1 MSAEQERGGQVTQLR
16 WGSATDV
23 GRVRSNNQDCSL
35 VALPLFAVADGMGGH
50 AAGEVASR
58 LALDTLRDSISDQ
71 SFESLI
77 AGVKLANTRV
87 FEMSHTDPS
96 MRGMGT
102 TLCALALVIIDDHER
117 LAVVNV
123 GDSRVYVLQD
133 GALIQVSEDHSLVES
148 MVRQGT
154 ITSEQAKVHP
164 QRNILTR
171 ALGIDGEV
179 GVDSWEVAPFSG
191 DRYLLCSD
199 GLFNEVTDDRIGEV
213 LSETEDPQEAA
224 EVLVRLANEGGGR
237 DNITVVIVD
246 VVEGLDPAEADL
258 TEDVVGL
265 EGFDPSPTAAITP
278 IGDWIE
284 DTLPPEPSEHDLPPP
299 LPPPF
304 HTDAELDD
312 DDDENDDENDDDSDR
327 KLVSAGSRSSRIL
340 TWRTGAFTAS
350 LLTVL
355 GIATLA
361 VVWYARGTYYVG
373 FDERDRVT
381 LYKGQPGGV
390 LWFQP
395 TVVKRYELTRSD
407 VPSGKL
413 SVLEEG
419 KPRGSEE
426 DADAY
431 VASLKDEADGL
442 GNGTSSSTTVTT
454 VASVAGATV
463 TV

>member
-23 GRVRSNNQDCSL
+23 GRVRSNNQDSSL

-58 LALDTLRDSISDQ
+58 LALDTLRNSVADQ
-71 SFESLI
+71 SLESLV

-102 TLCALALVIIDDHER
+102 TLCAVALVIIDGHER

-133 GALIQVSEDHSLVES
+133 GAFIQVSEDHSLVES

-154 ITSEQAKVHP
+154 ITPEQAKVHP

-199 GLFNEVTDDRIGEV
+199 GLFNEVTDDRIAEI
-213 LSETEDPQEAA
+213 LTETEDPQEAA
-224 EVLVRLANEGGGR
+224 EILVRMANEGGGR

-246 VVEGLDPAEADL
+246 VVEGLDPSEAEELEEA
-258 TEDVVGL
+258 VVGL
-265 EGFDPSPTAAITP
+265 EGFDPDKTAAITP
-278 IGDWIE
+278 IGDWVE

-304 HTDAELDD
+304 HTDAELDELDED
-312 DDDENDDENDDDSDR
+312 DDTGDR
-327 KLVSAGSRSSRIL
+327 ELALTGSRASRIL

-395 TVVKRYELTRSD
+395 TVVKHYDITRSD
-407 VPSGKL
+407 VPAGKL
-413 SVLEEG
+413 PVLEEG
-419 KPRGSEE
+419 KPRGSEQ

-431 VASLKDEADGL
+431 VDSLKDEAESL
-442 GNGTSSSTTVTT
+442 GTTTTVTT
-454 VASVAGATV
+454 VPSVAGATV

>member
-1 MSAEQERGGQVTQLR
+1 MTEQTNGSDFTTRLR
-16 WGSATDV
+16 WGAATDA
-23 GRVRSNNQDCSL
+23 GRVRSANEDSWL
-35 VALPLFAVADGMGGH
+35 VAFPLFAVADGMGGH

-58 LALDTLRDSISDQ
+58 LALDTLRTSVTDHTL
-71 SFESLI
+71 ESLV
-77 AGVKLANTRV
+77 AAVKVANTRV
-87 FEMSHTDPS
+87 FEMSHTDNA

-102 TLCALALVIIDDHER
+102 TLCAVALVMIETHER

-154 ITSEQAKVHP
+154 LTPEQAKVHP

-199 GLFNEVTDDRIGEV
+199 GLFNEVPDERIAEV
-213 LSETEDPQEAA
+213 LSNTEDPNEAA
-224 EVLVRLANEGGGR
+224 SILVTMANEGGGR

-246 VVEGLDPAEADL
+246 VVEGLDPSEAL
-258 TEDVVGL
+258 PMEENVGL
-265 EGFDPSPTAAITP
+265 EGFDPNTTAAITP
-278 IGDWIE
+278 VGDWL
-284 DTLPPEPSEHDLPPP
+284 DDASPEPELPPP

-312 DDDENDDENDDDSDR
+312 LDDDDDGDGGRKRDSE
-327 KLVSAGSRSSRIL
+327 LVAAAPRQRIL
-340 TWRTGAFTAS
+340 TWRTGLFTLS
-350 LLTVL
+350 LLTVV
-355 GIATLA
+355 GIAVVG
-361 VVWYARGTYYVG
+361 VVWYARGTYFVG
-373 FDERDRVT
+373 FDRNTVT

-395 TVVKRYELTRSD
+395 TVVKHYDLQRGEI
-407 VPSGKL
+407 PEGKL
-413 SVLEEG
+413 SVLEDG
-419 KPRGSEE
+419 KPRSSEE
-426 DADAY
+426 SADAY
-431 VASLKDEADGL
+431 VESLKDEADSL
-442 GNGTSSSTTVTT
+442 GTSPATTVLG
-454 VASVAGATV
+454 VPGATV
-463 TV
+463 TP

>member
-23 GRVRSNNQDCSL
+23 GRVRSNNQDSSL

-58 LALDTLRDSISDQ
+58 LALDTLRNSVADQ
-71 SFESLI
+71 SLESLV

-102 TLCALALVIIDDHER
+102 TLCAVALVIIDGHER

-133 GALIQVSEDHSLVES
+133 GAFIQVSEDHSLVES

-154 ITSEQAKVHP
+154 ITPEQAKVHP

-171 ALGIDGEV
+171 SLGIDGEV

-199 GLFNEVTDDRIGEV
+199 GLFNEVTDDRIAEI
-213 LSETEDPQEAA
+213 LTATEDPQEAA
-224 EVLVRLANEGGGR
+224 EILVRMANEGGGR

-246 VVEGLDPAEADL
+246 VVEGLDPSEAEEPEEA
-258 TEDVVGL
+258 VVGL
-265 EGFDPSPTAAITP
+265 EGFDPDKTAAITP
-278 IGDWIE
+278 IGDWVE

-312 DDDENDDENDDDSDR
+312 LDEDDDDDAGDR
-327 KLVSAGSRSSRIL
+327 ELALTGSRASRIL

-395 TVVKRYELTRSD
+395 TVVKHYDITRSD
-407 VPSGKL
+407 VPAGKL
-413 SVLEEG
+413 PVLEEG
-419 KPRGSEE
+419 KPRGSEQ

-431 VASLKDEADGL
+431 VDSLKDEAEGL
-442 GNGTSSSTTVTT
+442 GTTTTVTT
-454 VASVAGATV
+454 VPSVAGATV

>member
-23 GRVRSNNQDCSL
+23 GRVRSNNQDSSL

-58 LALDTLRDSISDQ
+58 LALDTLRNSITDQ
-71 SFESLI
+71 SLESLV

-102 TLCALALVIIDDHER
+102 TLCAVALVTIDGHER

-154 ITSEQAKVHP
+154 ITPEQAKVHP

-199 GLFNEVTDDRIGEV
+199 GLFNEVTDDRIAEV
-213 LSETEDPQEAA
+213 LTDNEDPQEAA
-224 EVLVRLANEGGGR
+224 EILVQMANEGGGR

-246 VVEGLDPAEADL
+246 VVEGLDPAEA
-258 TEDVVGL
+258 EAPEEAVVGL
-265 EGFDPSPTAAITP
+265 EGFDPDKTAAITP
-278 IGDWIE
+278 IGDWVE
-284 DTLPPEPSEHDLPPP
+284 DTLPPEPSEHDLRPRC
-299 LPPPF
+299 L
-304 HTDAELDD
+304 
-312 DDDENDDENDDDSDR
+312 R
-327 KLVSAGSRSSRIL
+327 RS
-340 TWRTGAFTAS
+340 T
-350 LLTVL
+350 
-355 GIATLA
+355 
-361 VVWYARGTYYVG
+361 
-373 FDERDRVT
+373 
-381 LYKGQPGGV
+381 
-390 LWFQP
+390 P
-395 TVVKRYELTRSD
+395 T
-407 VPSGKL
+407 P
-413 SVLEEG
+413 
-419 KPRGSEE
+419 
-426 DADAY
+426 
-431 VASLKDEADGL
+431 
-442 GNGTSSSTTVTT
+442 SSTTTMTPTVSSRSAVRGRAASSLGARALSRRHCSPWSASPRWRSSGTPGAPTT
-454 VASVAGATV
+454 WASTHGIASPSSRASPEACSGSSPRW
-463 TV
+463 

>member
-1 MSAEQERGGQVTQLR
+1 MSEHQTEDTNGSEFSTRLR
-16 WGSATDV
+16 WGAATDP
-23 GRVRSNNQDCSL
+23 GRVRSANEDSWL
-35 VALPLFAVADGMGGH
+35 IDYPLFAVADGMGGH

-58 LALDTLRDSISDQ
+58 VALDTLRTSVSDR
-71 SFESLI
+71 SLESLV
-77 AGVKLANTRV
+77 AGVKIANSRV
-87 FEMSHTDPS
+87 FEMSRTDNA

-102 TLCALALVIIDDHER
+102 TLCAVALVKIESHER

-154 ITSEQAKVHP
+154 LTPEQAKVHP

-171 ALGIDGEV
+171 ALGIDGDV

-199 GLFNEVTDDRIGEV
+199 GLFNEVSDESIARVLLDTDDP
-213 LSETEDPQEAA
+213 DEAA
-224 EVLVRLANEGGGR
+224 GILITMANDGGGR

-246 VVEGLDPAEADL
+246 VVDGLDPSEAMPAE
-258 TEDVVGL
+258 EIIGL
-265 EGFDPSPTAAITP
+265 EAFDPNTTAAITP
-278 IGDWIE
+278 VGDWLDDASPE
-284 DTLPPEPSEHDLPPP
+284 PDLPPPLPP

-312 DDDENDDENDDDSDR
+312 TDDDDDDDDR
-327 KLVSAGSRSSRIL
+327 ELVGASRASRIF
-340 TWRTGAFTAS
+340 TWRTGVFTLS

-355 GIATLA
+355 GIAA
-361 VVWYARGTYYVG
+361 AGVVWYARGTYFVG
-373 FDERDRVT
+373 FDRDTVT

-395 TVVKRYELTRSD
+395 TVVKHYDLQRRE
-407 VPSGKL
+407 VPAGKL
-413 SVLEEG
+413 SVLDDG
-419 KPRGSEE
+419 KPRSSEA

-431 VASLKDEADGL
+431 VAALKDEAESL
-442 GNGTSSSTTVTT
+442 GGGPVTT
-454 VASVAGATV
+454 VLGVPGATV
-463 TV
+463 TP

>member
-1 MSAEQERGGQVTQLR
+1 MSAEQERGEQVTQLR

-23 GRVRSNNQDCSL
+23 GRVRSNNQDSSL

-58 LALDTLRDSISDQ
+58 LALDTLRNSVADQ
-71 SFESLI
+71 SLESLV

-102 TLCALALVIIDDHER
+102 TLCAVALVIIDGHER

-133 GALIQVSEDHSLVES
+133 GAFIQVSEDHSLVES

-154 ITSEQAKVHP
+154 ITPEQAKVHP

-199 GLFNEVTDDRIGEV
+199 GLFNEVTDDRIAEI
-213 LSETEDPQEAA
+213 LTETEDPQEAA
-224 EVLVRLANEGGGR
+224 EILVRMANEGGGR

-246 VVEGLDPAEADL
+246 VVEGLDPSEAEEPEEA
-258 TEDVVGL
+258 VVGL
-265 EGFDPSPTAAITP
+265 EGFDPNTTAAITP
-278 IGDWIE
+278 IGDWVE

-304 HTDAELDD
+304 HTDAELDELDED
-312 DDDENDDENDDDSDR
+312 DDTGDR
-327 KLVSAGSRSSRIL
+327 ELALTGSRASRIL

-395 TVVKRYELTRSD
+395 TVVKHYDITRSD
-407 VPSGKL
+407 VPAGKL
-413 SVLEEG
+413 PVLEEG
-419 KPRGSEE
+419 KPRGSEQ

-431 VASLKDEADGL
+431 VDSLKDEAESL
-442 GNGTSSSTTVTT
+442 GTTTTVTT
-454 VASVAGATV
+454 VPSVAGATV

>member
-1 MSAEQERGGQVTQLR
+1 MSEQENGSEFTTRLR
-16 WGSATDV
+16 WGAATDA
-23 GRVRSNNQDCSL
+23 GRVRSANEDSWL
-35 VALPLFAVADGMGGH
+35 IDFPLFAVADGMGGH

-58 LALDTLRDSISDQ
+58 LALDTLRTSVGDRSL
-71 SFESLI
+71 ESLV
-77 AGVKLANTRV
+77 AGVKIANARV
-87 FEMSHTDPS
+87 FEMSRTDNA

-102 TLCALALVIIDDHER
+102 TLCAVALVMIETHER

-154 ITSEQAKVHP
+154 ITHEQAKVHP

-199 GLFNEVTDDRIGEV
+199 GLFNEVPDESIAQVLLDTDDP
-213 LSETEDPQEAA
+213 TEAA
-224 EVLVRLANEGGGR
+224 EILVTMANEGGGR

-246 VVEGLDPAEADL
+246 VVEGLDPDEAL
-258 TEDVVGL
+258 PLEENMGL
-265 EGFDPSPTAAITP
+265 EAFDPNVTAAITP
-278 IGDWIE
+278 VGDWLDDE
-284 DTLPPEPSEHDLPPP
+284 SPEPSDHDLPPP

-312 DDDENDDENDDDSDR
+312 DSDSDDEHEDDNDLE
-327 KLVSAGSRSSRIL
+327 LVGAGSRGSRLL
-340 TWRTGAFTAS
+340 TWRTGVFTIAV
-350 LLTVL
+350 LTVV
-355 GIATLA
+355 GIA
-361 VVWYARGTYYVG
+361 VVGVLWYARGTYFVG
-373 FDERDRVT
+373 FDRNTVT

-395 TVVKRYELTRSD
+395 TVVKHYDLQRDD
-407 VPSGKL
+407 VPAGKL
-413 SVLEEG
+413 SVLDDG
-419 KPRGSEE
+419 KPRSSEE
-426 DADAY
+426 EADAY
-431 VASLKDEADGL
+431 VASLKDEADSL
-442 GNGTSSSTTVTT
+442 GSAPVTSAAGVP
-454 VASVAGATV
+454 GATV
-463 TV
+463 TP

>member
-1 MSAEQERGGQVTQLR
+1 MSEDQQEAKNGSEFSTRLR
-16 WGSATDV
+16 WGAATDP
-23 GRVRSNNQDCSL
+23 GRVRSANEDSWL
-35 VALPLFAVADGMGGH
+35 VDFPLFAVADGMGGH

-58 LALDTLRDSISDQ
+58 VALDTLRTSVTDQ
-71 SFESLI
+71 TLESLV
-77 AGVKLANTRV
+77 AAVKVANARV
-87 FEMSHTDPS
+87 FEMSRADNA

-102 TLCALALVIIDDHER
+102 TLCAVALVMIESHER

-154 ITSEQAKVHP
+154 LTHEQAKVHP

-199 GLFNEVTDDRIGEV
+199 GLFNEVPDETIARVLLDTDD
-213 LSETEDPQEAA
+213 PNEAA
-224 EVLVRLANEGGGR
+224 GILVTMANDGGGR

-246 VVEGLDPAEADL
+246 VVEGLDPSEAL
-258 TEDVVGL
+258 PVEETVGL
-265 EGFDPSPTAAITP
+265 EAFDPNTTAAITP
-278 IGDWIE
+278 VGDWLDE
-284 DTLPPEPSEHDLPPP
+284 TSPEPSEHDLPPP

-312 DDDENDDENDDDSDR
+312 IDDEDDDAKSERE
-327 KLVSAGSRSSRIL
+327 LVGASRASRIF
-340 TWRTGAFTAS
+340 TWRTGLFTLS
-350 LLTVL
+350 LITVV
-355 GIATLA
+355 GIAVVG
-361 VVWYARGTYYVG
+361 VVWYARGTYFVG
-373 FDERDRVT
+373 FDRDTVT

-390 LWFQP
+390 LWFHP
-395 TVVKRYELTRSD
+395 TVVKHYDLQRND
-407 VPSGKL
+407 VPEGKVN
-413 SVLEEG
+413 VLDDG
-419 KPRGSEE
+419 KPRSSEA

-431 VASLKDEADGL
+431 VEALKDEAATL
-442 GNGTSSSTTVTT
+442 GGGPVTT
-454 VASVAGATV
+454 VVGVPGATV
-463 TV
+463 TP

>member
-23 GRVRSNNQDCSL
+23 GRVRSNNQDSSL

-58 LALDTLRDSISDQ
+58 LALDTLRNSVTDQ
-71 SFESLI
+71 SLESLV

-102 TLCALALVIIDDHER
+102 TLCAVALVIIDGHER

-123 GDSRVYVLQD
+123 GDSRVYVLQE
-133 GALIQVSEDHSLVES
+133 GAFIQVSEDHSLVES

-154 ITSEQAKVHP
+154 ITPEQAKVHP

-199 GLFNEVTDDRIGEV
+199 GLFNEVTDDRIAEI
-213 LSETEDPQEAA
+213 LTETEDPQEAA
-224 EVLVRLANEGGGR
+224 EILVRMANEGGGR

-246 VVEGLDPAEADL
+246 VVEGLDPSEAEEPEEA
-258 TEDVVGL
+258 VVGL
-265 EGFDPSPTAAITP
+265 EGFDPDKTAAITP
-278 IGDWIE
+278 IGDWVE

-304 HTDAELDD
+304 HTDAELDGTT
-312 DDDENDDENDDDSDR
+312 R
-327 KLVSAGSRSSRIL
+327 TMTPATVSSRSAVRGRAASSR
-340 TWRTGAFTAS
+340 GARALHGVIAHRGRHRHVGGRLVRQGHLLRGLRRAAIAS
-350 LLTVL
+350 
-355 GIATLA
+355 
-361 VVWYARGTYYVG
+361 RC
-373 FDERDRVT
+373 
-381 LYKGQPGGV
+381 
-390 LWFQP
+390 
-395 TVVKRYELTRSD
+395 TRAS
-407 VPSGKL
+407 PEACSG
-413 SVLEEG
+413 SS
-419 KPRGSEE
+419 PRS
-426 DADAY
+426 
-431 VASLKDEADGL
+431 
-442 GNGTSSSTTVTT
+442 
-454 VASVAGATV
+454 
-463 TV
+463 

>member
-23 GRVRSNNQDCSL
+23 GRVRSNNQDSSL

-58 LALDTLRDSISDQ
+58 LALDTLRNSVADQ
-71 SFESLI
+71 SLESLV

-102 TLCALALVIIDDHER
+102 TLCAVALVIIDGHER

-123 GDSRVYVLQD
+123 GDSRVYVLQE
-133 GALIQVSEDHSLVES
+133 GAFIQVSEDHSLVES

-154 ITSEQAKVHP
+154 ITPEQAKVHP

-199 GLFNEVTDDRIGEV
+199 GLFNEVTDDRIAEI
-213 LSETEDPQEAA
+213 LTETEDPQEAA
-224 EVLVRLANEGGGR
+224 EILVRMANEGGGR

-246 VVEGLDPAEADL
+246 VVEGLDPSEAEEPEEA
-258 TEDVVGL
+258 VVGL
-265 EGFDPSPTAAITP
+265 EGFDPNTTAAITP
-278 IGDWIE
+278 IGDWVE

-304 HTDAELDD
+304 HTDAELDELDED
-312 DDDENDDENDDDSDR
+312 DDTGDR
-327 KLVSAGSRSSRIL
+327 ELALTGSRASRIL

-395 TVVKRYELTRSD
+395 TVVKHYDITRSD
-407 VPSGKL
+407 VPAGKL
-413 SVLEEG
+413 PVLEEG
-419 KPRGSEE
+419 KPRGSEQ

-431 VASLKDEADGL
+431 VDSLKDEAESL
-442 GNGTSSSTTVTT
+442 GTTTTVTT
-454 VASVAGATV
+454 VPSVAGATV

>member
-35 VALPLFAVADGMGGH
+35 VEHPLFAVADGMGGH

-58 LALDTLRDSISDQ
+58 LALDTLRDSIADQ

-102 TLCALALVIIDDHER
+102 TLCALALVIIDEHER

-199 GLFNEVTDDRIGEV
+199 GLFNEVTDDGIAEV
-213 LSETEDPQEAA
+213 LLETEDPQEAA
-224 EVLVRLANEGGGR
+224 EILVRLANEGGGR

-246 VVEGLDPAEADL
+246 VVEGLDPSEAGSAE
-258 TEDVVGL
+258 EEVVGL
-265 EGFDPSPTAAITP
+265 EGFDPNTTAAITP

-284 DTLPPEPSEHDLPPP
+284 DTLPP
-299 LPPPF
+299 PF
-304 HTDAELDD
+304 HTDAELDEP
-312 DDDENDDENDDDSDR
+312 DDEDR
-327 KLVSAGSRSSRIL
+327 ELVTAGSRSTRIL

-395 TVVKRYELTRSD
+395 TVVKHYDLTRSD

-419 KPRGSEE
+419 KTRSSEE

-431 VASLKDEADGL
+431 VSSLKDEADGL
-442 GNGTSSSTTVTT
+442 GNGTPSSTVTT
-454 VASVAGATV
+454 VSSVAGATV

>member
-23 GRVRSNNQDCSL
+23 GRVRSNNQDSSL

-58 LALDTLRDSISDQ
+58 LALDTLRNSVADQ
-71 SFESLI
+71 SLESLV

-102 TLCALALVIIDDHER
+102 TLCAVALVIIDGHER

-123 GDSRVYVLQD
+123 GDSRVYVLQE
-133 GALIQVSEDHSLVES
+133 GAFIQVSEDHSLVES

-154 ITSEQAKVHP
+154 ITPEQAKVHP

-199 GLFNEVTDDRIGEV
+199 GLFNEVTDDRIAEI
-213 LSETEDPQEAA
+213 LTETEDPQEAA
-224 EVLVRLANEGGGR
+224 EILVRMANEGGGR

-246 VVEGLDPAEADL
+246 VVEGLDPSEAEEPEEA
-258 TEDVVGL
+258 VVGL
-265 EGFDPSPTAAITP
+265 EGFDPDKTAAITP
-278 IGDWIE
+278 IGDWVE

-304 HTDAELDD
+304 HTDAELDEDDED
-312 DDDENDDENDDDSDR
+312 DDAGDGE
-327 KLVSAGSRSSRIL
+327 LALTGSRASRIL

-395 TVVKRYELTRSD
+395 TVVKHYDITRSD
-407 VPSGKL
+407 VPAGKL
-413 SVLEEG
+413 PVLEEG
-419 KPRGSEE
+419 KPRGSEQ

-431 VASLKDEADGL
+431 VDSLKDEAESL
-442 GNGTSSSTTVTT
+442 GTTTTVTT
-454 VASVAGATV
+454 VPSVAGATV

>member
-1 MSAEQERGGQVTQLR
+1 MSEQENGSEFTTRLR
-16 WGSATDV
+16 WGSATDA
-23 GRVRSNNQDCSL
+23 GRVRSANEDSWL
-35 VALPLFAVADGMGGH
+35 VDFPLFAVADGMGGH

-58 LALDTLRDSISDQ
+58 LALDTLRTSVTDRSL
-71 SFESLI
+71 ESLV
-77 AGVKLANTRV
+77 AGVKIANARV
-87 FEMSHTDPS
+87 FEMSRTDNA

-102 TLCALALVIIDDHER
+102 TLCAVALVMIETHER

-154 ITSEQAKVHP
+154 ITHEQAKVHP

-199 GLFNEVTDDRIGEV
+199 GLFNEVPDENIAQVLLDTDDP
-213 LSETEDPQEAA
+213 TEAA
-224 EVLVRLANEGGGR
+224 EILVTMANEGGGR

-246 VVEGLDPAEADL
+246 VVEGLDPDEAL
-258 TEDVVGL
+258 PLEENMGL
-265 EGFDPSPTAAITP
+265 EAFDPNVTAAITP
-278 IGDWIE
+278 VGDWLDDE
-284 DTLPPEPSEHDLPPP
+284 SPEPSDHDLPPP

-312 DDDENDDENDDDSDR
+312 DDDDHDEDDDDR
-327 KLVSAGSRSSRIL
+327 ELVGAASRGSRLL
-340 TWRTGAFTAS
+340 TWRTGLFAVAV
-350 LLTVL
+350 LTVV
-355 GIATLA
+355 GIA
-361 VVWYARGTYYVG
+361 VVGVLWYARGTYFVG
-373 FDERDRVT
+373 FDRNTVT

-395 TVVKRYELTRSD
+395 TVVKHYDLQRDD
-407 VPSGKL
+407 VPAGKL
-413 SVLEEG
+413 SVLDDG
-419 KPRGSEE
+419 KPRSSEQE
-426 DADAY
+426 ADSY
-431 VASLKDEADGL
+431 VESLKDEADSL
-442 GNGTSSSTTVTT
+442 GGAPVTAAAG
-454 VASVAGATV
+454 VPGATV
-463 TV
+463 TP

>member
-1 MSAEQERGGQVTQLR
+1 MSAEQDRGGQVTRLR

-23 GRVRSNNQDCSL
+23 GRVRTNNQDSSL

-58 LALDTLRDSISDQ
+58 LALDTLRTSITDQ
-71 SFESLI
+71 SLESLV

-102 TLCALALVIIDDHER
+102 TLCAVALVIIDGHER

-154 ITSEQAKVHP
+154 ITPEQAKIHP

-199 GLFNEVTDDRIGEV
+199 GLFNEVTDEHIAGV
-213 LSETEDPQEAA
+213 LTDTEDPQEAA
-224 EVLVRLANEGGGR
+224 EILVRMANEGGGR

-246 VVEGLDPAEADL
+246 VVEGLDPSEADNA
-258 TEDVVGL
+258 EEAVVGL
-265 EGFDPSPTAAITP
+265 EGFDPNTTAAITP
-278 IGDWIE
+278 IGDWVE

-299 LPPPF
+299 LPLPF

-312 DDDENDDENDDDSDR
+312 GDDDEDR
-327 KLVSAGSRSSRIL
+327 ELALSGSRASRIL

-350 LLTVL
+350 LITVL

-361 VVWYARGTYYVG
+361 VVWYARGTYFVG

-381 LYKGQPGGV
+381 LYKGQPRGV

-395 TVVKRYELTRSD
+395 TVVKHYDITRSD
-407 VPSGKL
+407 VPAGKL

-431 VASLKDEADGL
+431 VDSLKDEADTL
-442 GNGTSSSTTVTT
+442 GTDSSSTPTTVTT
-454 VASVAGATV
+454 VPSVAGATV
-463 TV
+463 SV

>member
-1 MSAEQERGGQVTQLR
+1 MSDDQMSEEKNGSEFSTRLR
-16 WGSATDV
+16 WGAATDP
-23 GRVRSNNQDCSL
+23 GRVRSANEDSW
-35 VALPLFAVADGMGGH
+35 VIDFPLFAVADGMGGH

-58 LALDTLRDSISDQ
+58 VALDTLRTSVTDRTL
-71 SFESLI
+71 ESLV
-77 AGVKLANTRV
+77 AAVKLANTRV
-87 FEMSHTDPS
+87 FEMSHTDNA

-102 TLCALALVIIDDHER
+102 TLCAVALVQIESHER

-154 ITSEQAKVHP
+154 LTHEQAKVHP

-199 GLFNEVTDDRIGEV
+199 GLFNEVPDDTIARVLIDTDDP
-213 LSETEDPQEAA
+213 DEAA
-224 EVLVRLANEGGGR
+224 GILITMANDGGGR

-246 VVEGLDPAEADL
+246 VVEGLDPSEALPAEE
-258 TEDVVGL
+258 TIGL
-265 EGFDPSPTAAITP
+265 EAFDPNATAAITP
-278 IGDWIE
+278 VGDWL
-284 DTLPPEPSEHDLPPP
+284 DDASPEPSEHDLPPP

-312 DDDENDDENDDDSDR
+312 DDADGDSVNER
-327 KLVSAGSRSSRIL
+327 ELVGASRGGRIF
-340 TWRTGAFTAS
+340 TWRTGVFTLS

-355 GIATLA
+355 GIAIVGT
-361 VVWYARGTYYVG
+361 VWYARGTYFVG
-373 FDERDRVT
+373 FDRDTVT

-390 LWFQP
+390 LWFHP
-395 TVVKRYELTRSD
+395 TVVKHYDLQRDD
-407 VPSGKL
+407 VPDGKL
-413 SVLEEG
+413 NVLDDG
-419 KPRGSEE
+419 KPRGSEAE
-426 DADAY
+426 ADAY
-431 VASLKDEADGL
+431 VQALRDEATSL
-442 GNGTSSSTTVTT
+442 GGGPVTT
-454 VASVAGATV
+454 VVGVPGATV
-463 TV
+463 TP

>member
-1 MSAEQERGGQVTQLR
+1 MNAEQERGGQVTQLR

-23 GRVRSNNQDCSL
+23 GRVRSNNQDSSL

-58 LALDTLRDSISDQ
+58 LALDTLRTSITDQ
-71 SFESLI
+71 SLESLV

-87 FEMSHTDPS
+87 FEMSHTDAS

-102 TLCALALVIIDDHER
+102 TLCAVALVVIDGHER

-154 ITSEQAKVHP
+154 ITPEQAKIHP

-199 GLFNEVTDDRIGEV
+199 GLFNEVTDEHIAEV
-213 LSETEDPQEAA
+213 LTDTEDPQEAA
-224 EVLVRLANEGGGR
+224 EILVRMANEGGGR

-246 VVEGLDPAEADL
+246 VVEGLDPSEADESE
-258 TEDVVGL
+258 EDVVGL
-265 EGFDPSPTAAITP
+265 EGFDPNTTAAITP
-278 IGDWIE
+278 IGDWVE

-312 DDDENDDENDDDSDR
+312 DDDDSRDR
-327 KLVSAGSRSSRIL
+327 ELALSGSRASRIL

-395 TVVKRYELTRSD
+395 TIVKYYDISRSD
-407 VPSGKL
+407 VPEGKL

-431 VASLKDEADGL
+431 VDSLKDEARSL
-442 GNGTSSSTTVTT
+442 GTTTTVTT
-454 VASVAGATV
+454 VPSVAGATV

>member
-1 MSAEQERGGQVTQLR
+1 MSAEQERGEQVTQLR

-23 GRVRSNNQDCSL
+23 GRVRSNNQDSSL

-58 LALDTLRDSISDQ
+58 LALDTLRNSVADQ
-71 SFESLI
+71 SLESLV

-102 TLCALALVIIDDHER
+102 TLCAVALVIIDGHER

-133 GALIQVSEDHSLVES
+133 GAFIQVSEDHSLVES

-154 ITSEQAKVHP
+154 ITPEQAKVHP

-199 GLFNEVTDDRIGEV
+199 GLFNEVTDDRIAEI
-213 LSETEDPQEAA
+213 LTATEDPQEAA
-224 EVLVRLANEGGGR
+224 EILVRMANEGGGR

-246 VVEGLDPAEADL
+246 VVEGLDPSEAEEPEEA
-258 TEDVVGL
+258 VVGL
-265 EGFDPSPTAAITP
+265 EGFDPDKTAAITP
-278 IGDWIE
+278 IGDWVE

-312 DDDENDDENDDDSDR
+312 LDEDDDDDAGDR
-327 KLVSAGSRSSRIL
+327 ELALTGSRASRIL

-395 TVVKRYELTRSD
+395 TVVKHYDITRSD
-407 VPSGKL
+407 VPAGKL
-413 SVLEEG
+413 PVLEEG
-419 KPRGSEE
+419 KPRGSEQ

-431 VASLKDEADGL
+431 VDSLKDEAESL
-442 GNGTSSSTTVTT
+442 GTTTTVTT
-454 VASVAGATV
+454 VPSVAGATV

>member
-23 GRVRSNNQDCSL
+23 GRVRSNNQDSSL

-58 LALDTLRDSISDQ
+58 LALDTLRNSVADQ
-71 SFESLI
+71 SLESLV

-102 TLCALALVIIDDHER
+102 TLCAVALVIIDGHER

-133 GALIQVSEDHSLVES
+133 GAFIQVSEDHSLVES

-154 ITSEQAKVHP
+154 ITPEQAKVHP

-199 GLFNEVTDDRIGEV
+199 GLFNEVTDDRIAEI
-213 LSETEDPQEAA
+213 LTETEDPQEAA
-224 EVLVRLANEGGGR
+224 EILVRMANEGGGR

-246 VVEGLDPAEADL
+246 VVEGLDPSEAEEPEEA
-258 TEDVVGL
+258 VVGL
-265 EGFDPSPTAAITP
+265 EGFDPNTTAAITP
-278 IGDWIE
+278 IGDWVE

-304 HTDAELDD
+304 HTDAELDELDED
-312 DDDENDDENDDDSDR
+312 DDTGDR
-327 KLVSAGSRSSRIL
+327 ELALTGSRASRIL

-395 TVVKRYELTRSD
+395 TVVKHYDITRSD
-407 VPSGKL
+407 VPAGKL
-413 SVLEEG
+413 PVLEEG
-419 KPRGSEE
+419 KPRGSEQ

-431 VASLKDEADGL
+431 VDSLKDEAESL
-442 GNGTSSSTTVTT
+442 GTTTTVTT
-454 VASVAGATV
+454 VPSVAGATV